1 MTISFRLRT
10 FLASLFVR
18 LMLLTHTL
26 IACWR
31 AVSSTNN
38 EYYWLL
44 AAPIS
49 LQLIEFMVTM
59 TYRKGVEGYWFC
71 PCFFFYLLSTVPAI
85 WILELDR
92 LARYTEIYESSNSSS
107 AESLSSIQGVSLP
120 ITLSPS
126 LWMSVIEQS
135 FLFLIIIGRWILP
148 RGELTRDKLSQL
160 LFVYIG
166 MASDIMD
173 LFVLFEEPDVRKD
186 RVYTYVILVIWS
198 VSLLQFAIV
207 LTATKSPKKSRQAL
221 VHPEEEFEE
230 EKAKVCGPCCG
241 CLKTEI
247 WSLLLS
253 FMMQDGPFLTCRL
266 YGLIRY
272 NLITYSII
280 FYTCKNI
287 FVVMLLVYRL
297 SVLCCFENEA
307 ETEKAAHRA
316 MKKAAV
322 VRSMSTRA
330 ANARIASVEE
340 DYANGG
346 SRRQGARRSK
356 GRSMNGA
363 TANKG
368 QTRIVEV
375 E

>member
-1 MTISFRLRT
+1 MVVIRYIIK
-10 FLASLFVR
+10 AIFVR
-18 LMLLTHTL
+18 IMLTSHSLL
-26 IACWR
+26 SVWR
-31 AVSSTNN
+31 VVDVTKFR
-38 EYYWLL
+38 YYWLL
-44 AAPIS
+44 LASNI
-49 LQLIEFMVTM
+49 LVLLE
-59 TYRKGVEGYWFC
+59 TYFRLKKKKGQEGKWIC

-107 AESLSSIQGVSLP
+107 VESLSAIQGVSLP

-186 RVYTYVILVIWS
+186 RVYTYVILVLWS
-198 VSLLQFAIV
+198 ISLLQFAIV
-207 LTATKSPKKSRQAL
+207 LTATKSPKKSRPAL

-230 EKAKVCGPCCG
+230 EKRKVCGSCCG

-287 FVVMLLVYRL
+287 FVVLLLVYRL
-297 SVLCCFENEA
+297 FVLCCFENES
-307 ETEKAAHRA
+307 ETDKAAHRA
-316 MKKAAV
+316 VKKAAV

-330 ANARIASVEE
+330 ANARLALVEE

-356 GRSMNGA
+356 GRSVNGA
-363 TANKG
+363 TTKQG

>member
-1 MTISFRLRT
+1 MKISYRLRT
-10 FLASLFVR
+10 FLSSLFVR

-31 AVSSTNN
+31 AASSTNN

-44 AAPIS
+44 AAPIT
-49 LQLIEFMVTM
+49 LQLIEFMVMVTF
-59 TYRKGVEGYWFC
+59 RKGVEGLWFC

-107 AESLSSIQGVSLP
+107 VESLSAIQGVSLP

-186 RVYTYVILVIWS
+186 RIYTYVILVLWS
-198 VSLLQFAIV
+198 ISLLQFSIV
-207 LTATKSPKKSRQAL
+207 LTATKSPKKSRPAL
-221 VHPEEEFEE
+221 VHPEDEFEE
-230 EKAKVCGPCCG
+230 EKKKTCGSCCG

-253 FMMQDGPFLTCRL
+253 FLMQDGPFLTCRL

-280 FYTCKNI
+280 FYTCKNL
-287 FVVMLLVYRL
+287 FVVMLLIYRL
-297 SVLCCFENEA
+297 LVLCCFENES
-307 ETEKAAHRA
+307 ETDKAAHRA
-316 MKKAAV
+316 VRKAAM
-322 VRSMSTRA
+322 VRGMSTRA
-330 ANARIASVEE
+330 ANARIALVEE

-356 GRSMNGA
+356 GRSMNSP
-363 TANKG
+363 TTNQG